1 MALTPAISLRA
12 EASSRWRF
20 AKTEASFLRNMPA
33 ARPDNISTNQI
44 ATGNGPTAL
53 RFYEWMGQA
62 TKSAGIANWSAVY
75 VSIRHILNIIST
87 ICANL
92 SPLHVCCCCVDYSY
106 AAIGSFVT
114 CQKKSIQK
122 DRLTILCVCAIHL
135 HVYMYT
141 CVSNVNQHNM

>member
-1 MALTPAISLRA
+1 MALTPAISLCA

-53 RFYEWMGQA
+53 RFLRMDGAMGKA

-75 VSIRHILNIIST
+75 VSIRSYKLYVQIYRDCMFAVAVWIILMQQLAPSLPVRK
-87 ICANL
+87 NL
-92 SPLHVCCCCVDYSY
+92 YKRIDWL
-106 AAIGSFVT
+106 
-114 CQKKSIQK
+114 
-122 DRLTILCVCAIHL
+122 LCVCAIHF
-135 HVYMYT
+135 HVYVYIW
-141 CVSNVNQHNM
+141 NVLVM